1 MIKFKSTFLVA
12 DDFEGFIIFYLTHIF
27 DNFLNK
33 FCYYATIFVVAIQT
47 ILRLVLAILK
57 AKIRGQFLVNLLL
70 ELRYWK
76 NR

>member
-1 MIKFKSTFLVA
+1 MILKVLLS
-12 DDFEGFIIFYLTHIF
+12 FIYLYF
-27 DNFLNK
+27 DSFLNK